1 MNKVSEVCAQGQD
14 LSVSSLCW
22 SDPEAARQWL
32 SRVESAF
39 EDAMAAALDQMRPL
53 RSRHLGHVEADRI
66 VREASSSLCA
76 ALAHAKRG
84 LPPAPAR

>member
-1 MNKVSEVCAQGQD
+1 MNKVSEVCDQGQD

-32 SRVESAF
+32 SGVESVF

-53 RSRHLGHVEADRI
+53 RGRHLGHVEADRI
-66 VREASSSLCA
+66 VKEASA
-76 ALAHAKRG
+76 ALCVAIAYAKRG